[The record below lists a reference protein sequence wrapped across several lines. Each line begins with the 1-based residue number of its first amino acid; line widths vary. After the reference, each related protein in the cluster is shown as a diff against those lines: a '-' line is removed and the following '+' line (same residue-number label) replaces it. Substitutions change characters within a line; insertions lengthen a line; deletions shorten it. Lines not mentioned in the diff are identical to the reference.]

1 MTRGKRRLLIFLALS
16 LISLVVMTFQY
27 DASAS
32 RPFRLLAYPFDLL
45 NRLSAGIV
53 DTVGEWVSA
62 FEENKRLKDELTRA
76 LTENRNHREVFE
88 ENKRLRELLALKEQ
102 AHAHTAAAKVVARGY
117 DRFLNTLVLDE
128 GEDAGIAKGM
138 AVITVKGLAGKI
150 HSVRE
155 HFSEVLLLRD
165 PNFSAAV
172 RLQEGRAEGIL
183 AGTGED
189 YCLLKYIPT
198 ELKVKE
204 GEVVVTSGLDGI
216 FPAGIPVG
224 VVSAVQEGGAG
235 FFQEIH
241 ITPFQRGSTIEEVLV
256 LRQPTAI
263 PAPGQGRMLPDLRG
277 K

>member
-16 LISLVVMTFQY
+16 LISLVVMTLQY

-32 RPFRLLAYPFDLL
+32 RPFRMVAYPFDLL

-53 DTVGEWVSA
+53 DAVGEWVSA
-62 FEENKRLKDELTRA
+62 FEENKRLKDELTRV
-76 LTENRNHREVFE
+76 LIENRNHREVFE

-102 AHAHTAAAKVVARGY
+102 THAHLAAAKVVARGY
-117 DRFLNTLVLDE
+117 DRFLNTLVLDK

-172 RLQEGRAEGIL
+172 RLQEGRAEGVL
-183 AGTGED
+183 AGTGEG

-198 ELKVKE
+198 EVKVKE

-224 VVSAVQEGGAG
+224 VVSSVQEGGAG

-241 ITPFQRGSTIEEVLV
+241 ITPFQRESTIEEVLV
-256 LRQPTAI
+256 LRQSAAVPV
-263 PAPGQGRMLPDLRG
+263 PEQGRQMPALRG